1 MKNTM
6 FFLGIELVGLSYWV
20 LVGFFIQGFYS
31 IGYMVL
37 FGVVYFIY
45 DWWYIEVVIILFV
58 VLFVVYLW

>member
-1 MKNTM
+1 MKNIM